1 MDFKNIDEEHDDSGN
16 GLHFYY
22 NREERLKNAPKI
34 VQDYYNGRGPRPVK
48 GVFKVLV
55 ATPANRFVLITLV
68 AMTVFTWFFSR
79 KSEKPYCKTVN
90 GVQATLSAFS
100 YEDSIYASLKLT
112 PQKDKNAV
120 SGRKVN
126 DGEIPVSARFSSTD
140 SSKQTVSED
149 EVSGR
154 YSGAE
159 IYLRTKF
166 ADYDIVNIA
175 AKVTINGKSE
185 TLSAAVEKR

>member
-1 MDFKNIDEEHDDSGN
+1 
-16 GLHFYY
+16 
-22 NREERLKNAPKI
+22 
-34 VQDYYNGRGPRPVK
+34 
-48 GVFKVLV
+48 
-55 ATPANRFVLITLV
+55 
-68 AMTVFTWFFSR
+68 
-79 KSEKPYCKTVN
+79 
-90 GVQATLSAFS
+90 VQATLSAFS